1 MADEKRFL
9 VDVGMT
15 NLPFPMKVVSRQSPE
30 GQATIAGISISAR
43 VMQEFEAKSIDKF
56 IKILHSH
63 RDKIGTKTLQANI
76 VDYIKELKAN
86 TVRVDFAYP
95 FFIEKLTPVEKEKCL
110 VRYNCVYTVKVS
122 SVDEKPKVIFRIEV
136 PAITTYPASFDD
148 KAGGLLGQLST
159 IIIEVESEKDVYPED
174 LVEIVDKHALVPV
187 YSFLTDKDQQYVIK
201 KIHTDKKTSVMM
213 MDEIKDELAHN
224 QNIKWYSLSCSNF
237 GMLHSYST
245 VIGTEKS
252 IWVPFTSF

>member
-1 MADEKRFL
+1 MVDEKRFL
-9 VDVGMT
+9 VDVGMN
-15 NLPFPMKVVSRQSPE
+15 NLPFPMKVASKISPE
-30 GQATIAGISISAR
+30 GQSTIAGISISAR

-56 IKILHSH
+56 IQILHAH

-76 VDYIKELKAN
+76 IDYMKELKAN

-95 FFIEKLTPVEKEKCL
+95 FFIEKHTPVAKEKCL

-122 SVDEKPKVIFRIEV
+122 SVDEKPKVIFKIEA
-136 PAITTYPASFDD
+136 PAITTYPVSFDD
-148 KAGGLLGQLST
+148 RAGGLFGQLST
-159 IIIEVESEKDVYPED
+159 IVIEVESEKDIYPED
-174 LVEIVDKHALVPV
+174 LVEIVDKRALVPV
-187 YSFLTDKDQQYVIK
+187 YSFLTDKDQEFVIK
-201 KIHTDKKTSVMM
+201 KIHTDRKTSVMM

-252 IWVPFTSF
+252 IWVPFSSF